1 MKQPKLEKS
10 ASAKELDS
18 MERTEQN
25 NKEGRIK
32 EIVKRTM
39 SPGRKLTLI
48 KKVYGRDLTPQG
60 HNADVMEALKQDGCH
75 KDMENSEFNY

>member
-25 NKEGRIK
+25 DKEGRIK

-48 KKVYGRDLTPQG
+48 KKVYGRDLTP
-60 HNADVMEALKQDGCH
+60 
-75 KDMENSEFNY
+75 